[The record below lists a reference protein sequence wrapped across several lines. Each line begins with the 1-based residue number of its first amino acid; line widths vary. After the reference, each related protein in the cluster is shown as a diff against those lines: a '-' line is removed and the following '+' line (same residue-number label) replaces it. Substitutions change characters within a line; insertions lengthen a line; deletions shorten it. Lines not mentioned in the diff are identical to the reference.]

1 MRKCVCMT
9 AAFAVLLALTAPSLS
24 AQAKASADEA
34 AISALYTKFNDAFNN
49 RDVNGVMSIYA
60 PDVFVY
66 DVIPPREYAS
76 WDAYKKDWDGFFA
89 QFSGPIHNTVSDLK
103 ITVVGPVAYTQ
114 YIADGTLTAQ
124 DGTQSHIVVRS
135 TDVWRKTNGKWL
147 VVEEHNSVPV
157 DLATGKPDMLSTP

>member
-34 AISALYTKFNDAFNN
+34 AIRALYTKFNDAFNN

-124 DGTQSHIVVRS
+124 DGTQSLSLIHI
-135 TDVWRKTNGKWL
+135 
-147 VVEEHNSVPV
+147 
-157 DLATGKPDMLSTP
+157 